1 MEQLAETKP
10 VEIVV
15 FDFDGT
21 SISGNSPVILVR
33 TLLKEQRLQKR
44 VGIRIACWGIAYKF
58 RLPQNES
65 WVRGAVF
72 SAFEGQNKER
82 VDAFLGAFYRDHLEK
97 RFRHQAQEAIEYH
110 RAQGREVWLVSATFE
125 PIAREAMKHHGY
137 TCCFATRMATDAEGN
152 YTRSVEG
159 LPVEGQEKLT
169 RVTNYANAVYGE
181 GNWVLTHAYGDHH
194 SDRPLL
200 EAAQHPYA
208 VTPDKPL
215 RRTAKRK
222 QWPILEWQEKA

>member
-1 MEQLAETKP
+1 MEHQKTQP

-33 TLLKEQRLQKR
+33 TLLKQQRLQKR
-44 VGIRIACWGIAYKF
+44 VVARIALWGIAYKL

-72 SAFEGQNKER
+72 SAFEGYDQSG
-82 VDAFLGAFYRDHLEK
+82 VDAFLEAFYRDHLEQ
-97 RFRHQAQEAIEYH
+97 RFRPKAHEAIQNH
-110 RAQGREVWLVSATFE
+110 RAQGREVWVVSATFE

-137 TCCFATRMATDAEGN
+137 TRCFATRMATDSQGR
-152 YTRSVEG
+152 YTRFVEG
-159 LPVEGQEKLT
+159 LPLEGQEKLV
-169 RVTNYANAVYGE
+169 RVIEYANKTYGQ
-181 GNWVLTHAYGDHH
+181 GKWVLTHAYGDHH
-194 SDRPLL
+194 SDRALL

-208 VTPDKPL
+208 VTPDRPL
-215 RRTAKRK
+215 RRIAKRK
-222 QWPILEWQEKA
+222 GWPILEW